1 VKSLDVGRLA
11 LRSVVASARGT
22 AYGWPA
28 FVAAAALAVAT
39 AIVEPAFYSP
49 NNWSAASVAFAPFV
63 LVSMAQAA
71 PIVSGNGGLDLSV
84 GPVAGFMTVL
94 IAAEL
99 VPHGI
104 TSPALVIPIV
114 IGAGAAIG
122 LLNGVLV
129 AYGRLP
135 AVIVTLAAYLVA
147 SGVALQLLPSPGGE
161 VPGWLTDMAGS
172 YGPIPA
178 ALVLVGAVFV
188 AWIALQAT
196 AYRRNLLIV
205 GGDDRLAF
213 TSGVN
218 VAAIRVGAYVVA
230 GIVAACAGLA
240 LAASLGSGDPTVGP
254 NYSLISFAG
263 VALGGVSLVGGR
275 GGMLGAA
282 AGGAILF
289 LIQNLLTVDQVS
301 TFHQQIVEGAILL
314 LALTANSF
322 ALKLRQRRYDRSG
335 GVAGLGF
342 LRLPL
347 GTPGGSDTLREAG

>member
-1 VKSLDVGRLA
+1 MTRL
-11 LRSVVASARGT
+11 
-22 AYGWPA
+22 
-28 FVAAAALAVAT
+28 
-39 AIVEPAFYSP
+39 IV
-49 NNWSAASVAFAPFV
+49 
-63 LVSMAQAA
+63 M
-71 PIVSGNGGLDLSV
+71 SGL
-84 GPVAGFMTVL
+84 
-94 IAAEL
+94 
-99 VPHGI
+99 
-104 TSPALVIPIV
+104 
-114 IGAGAAIG
+114 
-122 LLNGVLV
+122 
-129 AYGRLP
+129 
-135 AVIVTLAAYLVA
+135 
-147 SGVALQLLPSPGGE
+147 ALQLLPSPGGE
-161 VPGWLTDMAGS
+161 VPVWLTDMAGS

-218 VAAIRVGAYVVA
+218 VAAVRVGAYVVA
-230 GIVAACAGLA
+230 GVVAACAGLA

-347 GTPGGSDTLREAG
+347 GKPGGSDTLREAG

>member
-1 VKSLDVGRLA
+1 MKPVAVGALT
-11 LRSVVASARGT
+11 LRSVLASARGT
-22 AYGWPA
+22 SYAWPA
-28 FVAAAALAVAT
+28 FAAAAALAIAT
-39 AIVEPAFYSP
+39 AIAEPSFYAP
-49 NNWSAASVAFAPFV
+49 NNWSAACVALAPFV
-63 LVSMAQAA
+63 LVSMAQAT
-71 PIVSGNGGLDLSV
+71 PILSGNGGLDLSV

-94 IAAEL
+94 VAAEL

-104 TSPALVIPIV
+104 TSGALVLPIV
-114 IGAGAAIG
+114 LGAGAAIG
-122 LLNGVLV
+122 LVNGLLI
-129 AYGRLP
+129 AFGRLP
-135 AVIVTLAAYLVA
+135 AVIVTLAMYLVM
-147 SGVALQLLPSPGGE
+147 SGLALQLLPSPGGE
-161 VPGWLTDMAGS
+161 VPGWLTNMAGS

-188 AWIALQAT
+188 SWIALQTT

-218 VAAIRVGAYVVA
+218 VAAVRVGAYVVA
-230 GIVAACAGLA
+230 GVVAACAGLA
-240 LAASLGSGDPTVGP
+240 LTASLGSGDPTVGP

-282 AGGAILF
+282 AGGSILF

-342 LRLPL
+342 LRFPF
-347 GTPGGSDTLREAG
+347 GVPDDSDTLEVG